1 MKSIKIIGIGISIL
15 LVIFLIVGFAN
26 NWNFSAK
33 QESSNSNTQNTPHL
47 KSSISQ
53 NDLKSSNSSNDL
65 KSSNSS
71 NDDAEAL
78 IDTIDVLINE
88 LDELKKK
95 NARVLNKK

>member
-33 QESSNSNTQNTPHL
+33 QESSNSNIQNTPHL

-53 NDLKSSNSSNDL
+53 NDLKSSISQ
-65 KSSNSS
+65 
-71 NDDAEAL
+71 NDDADAL

-95 NARVLNKK
+95 CPGVK

>member
-1 MKSIKIIGIGISIL
+1 MKPIKIIGIVISIL

-33 QESSNSNTQNTPHL
+33 QKSYDSNTPYL
-47 KSSISQ
+47 KSSI
-53 NDLKSSNSSNDL
+53 LSNDL
-65 KSSNSS
+65 KSSNAQ
-71 NDDAEAL
+71 NDDASAL

-95 NARVLNKK
+95 CPGVK